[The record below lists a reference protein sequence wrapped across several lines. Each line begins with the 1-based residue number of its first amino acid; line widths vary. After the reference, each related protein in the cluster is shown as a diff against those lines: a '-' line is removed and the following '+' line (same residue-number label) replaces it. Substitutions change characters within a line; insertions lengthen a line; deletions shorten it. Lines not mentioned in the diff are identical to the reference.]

1 MTYNCTAILSSI
13 DSFSTDFA
21 KTSDEPQNPRNYCHK
36 IVLFLFLIFCKVNSY
51 GHFCGTGNHVSD
63 KQKVEINENSQ
74 GDTEEKR
81 TIRKKGTSNVETD

>member
-1 MTYNCTAILSSI
+1 MVISVIQEIMIN
-13 DSFSTDFA
+13 
-21 KTSDEPQNPRNYCHK
+21 K
-36 IVLFLFLIFCKVNSY
+36 
-51 GHFCGTGNHVSD
+51 SD